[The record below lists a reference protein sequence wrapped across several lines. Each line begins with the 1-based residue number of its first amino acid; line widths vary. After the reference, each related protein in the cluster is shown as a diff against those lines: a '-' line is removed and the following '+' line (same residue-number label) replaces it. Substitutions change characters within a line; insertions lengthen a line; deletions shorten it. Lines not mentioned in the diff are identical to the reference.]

1 MLCDKCYQKVY
12 RFLIDYFSK
21 FHIKWKTGNWPRMVT
36 KWNLDD
42 FFRNVKMIHNHKY
55 KILLIFRQL
64 FSKDKY
70 SFLNCIMLLIIF
82 LLFISSLKNTS
93 LFFFLILFAYFWN
106 HISILQYEMLEKNN
120 FSAFRKFLINTANY
134 FIVNLLIIN
143 LLQWGADCIPW
154 FSAFLH
160 WDIKIEFYNFFAFPI
175 SHRNLGPN
183 IEVNIKHDSIPA
195 HLKKHVHEIMDEWI

>member
-82 LLFISSLKNTS
+82 LIFMSSLKNTS
-93 LFFFLILFAYFWN
+93 LFFLILFAYFWN
-106 HISILQYEMLEKNN
+106 HISILQYEMLEKIIFQHFEN
-120 FSAFRKFLINTANY
+120 FWLIPQ
-134 FIVNLLIIN
+134 IILLLIY
-143 LLQWGADCIPW
+143 W
-154 FSAFLH
+154 
-160 WDIKIEFYNFFAFPI
+160 
-175 SHRNLGPN
+175 
-183 IEVNIKHDSIPA
+183 
-195 HLKKHVHEIMDEWI
+195 